1 MTQENKNKSNTN
13 LTPGGKNVTHNVNRN
28 IFDTAGKFLVEIMFY
43 ISTMRMPV
51 MFAFILLILPF
62 SATLM

>member
-1 MTQENKNKSNTN
+1 MTQENKNKSNTH
-13 LTPGGKNVTHNVNRN
+13 LTPGGKNVIHNMNTN
-28 IFDTAGKFLVEIMFY
+28 IFDKAGKFLVEIMLY

-51 MFAFILLILPF
+51 MFAFILPILLT